1 MSHWPVI
8 NLLDFPSYKHLRVL
22 HDTVALFFQL
32 PFCPAPEGLWLSC
45 TAFPEPALHSF
56 LFVTRVAPKQPT
68 EVNVVPEED
77 PLVRGEWPRIQD
89 EQPGLLLLF

>member
-68 EVNVVPEED
+68 EVNVVPVKSHY
-77 PLVRGEWPRIQD
+77 LAVGQCVGTLFLGVRG
-89 EQPGLLLLF
+89 L